1 MRSVRGWVVAT
12 SVLAACEAQPTTTTI
27 DGAVTTA
34 TLVTRAGTLT
44 ATTTGSLS
52 LIGTDGLARFVGAR
66 GDVLLAGT
74 PRVRVTTDRCVV
86 ERLAAADVPAMAD
99 VAILGARETLA
110 MRCEPTGDVGL
121 DLFVQGHADGTAL
134 TARLRVRARRD
145 VRLLRASPFAIEG
158 EGALYVAGRL
168 DDDRVLDDGSLI
180 VADATVRLAT
190 GTQARNAL
198 ANAVPVPLR
207 GNIIA
212 NSNLGLHD
220 LGTGR
225 GLAAGFLTAEHGF
238 VEVGLGTGGGAEA
251 RSDGAEG
258 YGLVAA
264 DSVYFP
270 RGKPLAAGAELWS
283 EVFYLD
289 TEARDGHAA
298 MEGYAD
304 AVRDH
309 LRIVP
314 WTARATGRRVPS
326 AWQSWTLGFTGGY
339 GSDVTS
345 AIVRA
350 NVDAA
355 ARELVPYGFE
365 VVPVDDGWQ
374 QAWGDWTPHTEHFA
388 EGWAGEVAYARERG
402 LGSGFWIAPFTV
414 ERSSETARMHPEWIA
429 TPEPTLGGL
438 ILSGDRAVLDLSR
451 DDVLARVRSNAR
463 ALNAAG
469 VAWSKQDYAYQALAT
484 LPADESMTS
493 LEVFRRGWAAIRE
506 ETRDPTLLLGVGA
519 VGPCFGVADA
529 VRTGLDTGGRWD
541 EGASDPDNPVAATR
555 AMKTTVR
562 TASRRWY
569 LNDRVALLNPDAM
582 PFRAMDVT
590 ATIGDTEE
598 RTFAVFI
605 GMLGG
610 VVELG
615 DPIVGLRP
623 AALDTFRR
631 LLPVYGRAA
640 RPLDVFVRDYNE
652 RWVLPVRS
660 WSSDA
665 RWAVAAATN
674 WGRNRDWSTTPA
686 RAMADEARTYRYS
699 RAELG
704 LGDGPLV
711 AWELWS
717 GRLVAVTEGG
727 LELAVAP
734 HESAVAV
741 VRPWRDGVQWL
752 GTDRHLTGGATDV
765 VSERWDATAR
775 ELTLALRVTAA
786 GEGGHTMRERVALRA
801 DVSMAGTP
809 TATLEGAGSTE
820 VTVTREG
827 ELVMVTFT
835 PARSGEAT
843 LRVRF
848 GG

>member
-1 MRSVRGWVVAT
+1 MRARGCIAALA
-12 SVLAACEAQPTTTTI
+12 LAACEAQPASP
-27 DGAVTTA
+27 DAGTTA
-34 TLVTRAGTLT
+34 TLSARAGTLT
-44 ATTTGSLS
+44 AGSDGTLS
-52 LIGTDGLARFVGAR
+52 LTGADGLARFVGAR
-66 GDVLLAGT
+66 GDVLLGGT
-74 PRVRVTTDRCVV
+74 PRVRVATGRCAV
-86 ERLAAADVPAMAD
+86 ERVVDVPAMAD
-99 VAILGARETLA
+99 VAIGGARETLA
-110 MRCEPTGDVGL
+110 LRCEPEGDVGL
-121 DLFVQGHADGTAL
+121 DLFVQAHAGVTAL

-145 VRLLRASPFAIEG
+145 VRVLRASPFAIDG
-158 EGALYVAGRL
+158 GGALYVAGRL

-180 VADATVRLAT
+180 VADATVRLAA
-190 GTQARNAL
+190 GTQPRNAL
-198 ANAVPVPLR
+198 ANALPIPLR
-207 GNIIA
+207 GSIIA

-238 VEVGLGTGGGAEA
+238 VEVGLGTGGGTTA

-258 YGLVAA
+258 YGVVAA

-289 TEARDGHAA
+289 TGARDGHAA

-304 AVRDH
+304 AVRAH

-314 WTARATGRRVPS
+314 WSERAAGRRVPS
-326 AWQSWTLGFTGGY
+326 AWQSWTLGFRGGY
-339 GSDVTS
+339 GDDVTS

-355 ARELVPYGFE
+355 ARELVPYGFG

-374 QAWGDWTPHTEHFA
+374 RAWGDWTPHPERFA
-388 EGWAGEVAYARERG
+388 EGWAGEVAYARARG

-414 ERSSETARMHPEWIA
+414 ERGSETARQHPEWIA
-429 TPEPTLGGL
+429 TPEPTVGGL

-451 DDVLARVRSNAR
+451 DDVLARVRANAR
-463 ALNAAG
+463 ALNAEG
-469 VAWSKQDYAYQALAT
+469 VLWSKQDYAYQALAT
-484 LPADESMTS
+484 LPADESLTS
-493 LEVFRRGWAAIRE
+493 LEVFRRGWAVIRE
-506 ETRDPTLLLGVGA
+506 ETRDPTLLLAVGA

-541 EGASDPDNPVAATR
+541 EGAGDADNPVAATR

-582 PFRAMDVT
+582 PFRSMDT
-590 ATIGDTEE
+590 PATIGDTEQ

-615 DPIVGLRP
+615 DPIEGLRP
-623 AALDTFRR
+623 EALDTFRR

-660 WSSDA
+660 WSEDA
-665 RWAVAAATN
+665 RAPAPWAVAAATN
-674 WGRNRDWSTTPA
+674 WGRNRDWSATPA
-686 RAMADEARTYRYS
+686 TAMADEARTYRFS

-704 LGDGPLV
+704 LGDGALV

-717 GRLVAVTEGG
+717 GRMVEVGGSGVEVAV
-727 LELAVAP
+727 AA
-734 HESAVAV
+734 HESAVVV
-741 VRPWRDGVQWL
+741 VRARRDGVQWL
-752 GTDRHLTGGATDV
+752 GTDRHVTGGATDV
-765 VSERWDATAR
+765 VSERWDAAAG
-775 ELTLALRVTAA
+775 ELVLVLRVAAA

-801 DVSMAGTP
+801 DAAVTGTP
-809 TATLEGAGSTE
+809 TATLEGVGSTTVE
-820 VTVTREG
+820 VTREG
-827 ELVMVTFT
+827 ELVTVAFT